1 MLFFI
6 SDASEKLNV
15 DLKFALPGKE
25 RQDSVFS
32 GFQVYTDL
40 VLSFGFRSTESSF
53 YLFTVIIL
61 LKYSV

>member
-40 VLSFGFRSTESSF
+40 VLSFGFRSTESYF
-53 YLFTVIIL
+53 CLIFIL
-61 LKYSV
+61 PMKAYF